1 MKVYIIIKDA
11 KTGQKSKPVIIDEI
25 IFSQDEVEFEF
36 NDGTTLP
43 YNDFLFFQEE
53 YQVIIKVK
61 EVNKS
66 DK

>member
-36 NDGTTLP
+36 NDGTTIP